1 MKKFNHVPVELKSDL
16 TTKEIN
22 GKRYY
27 VTEEGN
33 IFPSVTTVTGW
44 EKQKFFAEWRRN
56 NPEESQ
62 RVLRRGTKFHSIIES
77 YLKNEE
83 VIEEDYAPGEFSLY
97 SQLKKEL
104 NNIDN
109 IHALEKSLQSSMMG
123 LAGRVDCIAEFAG
136 KLSVIDFKT
145 CSSQKPKSS
154 IKDYFMQAT
163 AYAIMFQEQ
172 TGIAVKNIV
181 ILMSCEDGST
191 TVHQENPINYTKKL
205 KETIESFMINNS

>member
-62 RVLRRGTKFHSIIES
+62 RVLRR
-77 YLKNEE
+77 
-83 VIEEDYAPGEFSLY
+83 
-97 SQLKKEL
+97 
-104 NNIDN
+104 
-109 IHALEKSLQSSMMG
+109 
-123 LAGRVDCIAEFAG
+123 
-136 KLSVIDFKT
+136 
-145 CSSQKPKSS
+145 
-154 IKDYFMQAT
+154 
-163 AYAIMFQEQ
+163 
-172 TGIAVKNIV
+172 
-181 ILMSCEDGST
+181 
-191 TVHQENPINYTKKL
+191 
-205 KETIESFMINNS
+205 

>member
-1 MKKFNHVPVELKSDL
+1 MKKFNHVSVSLKEQNL
-16 TTKEIN
+16 QTKEID

-27 VTEEGN
+27 ITESGEA
-33 IFPSVTTVTGW
+33 FPSVTTVTGW

-83 VIEEDYAPGEFSLY
+83 VIEEDYASGEFSLY

-109 IHALEKSLQSSMMG
+109 IYALEKALQSSMMG

-136 KLSVIDFKT
+136 KLSV
-145 CSSQKPKSS
+145 
-154 IKDYFMQAT
+154 
-163 AYAIMFQEQ
+163 
-172 TGIAVKNIV
+172 
-181 ILMSCEDGST
+181 
-191 TVHQENPINYTKKL
+191 
-205 KETIESFMINNS
+205 